1 MGNSGNK
8 EETPEWLKIVY
19 INCSLLIAIFTILL
33 IIVYS
38 KDKYFHNSKN
48 KKLSDMYLYPCYFNI
63 FFCVIVA
70 LNNIIRLIPFR
81 FTVGPNDQEGDENA
95 VCKTQAFL
103 ATLFDKLL
111 VSLMTNY
118 SIVNYLSVFKSDFYQ
133 KNIKRIYIILIF
145 IGFCFSLILTIIYF
159 RDGISQKDILC
170 YIHTRTMTKIITDSI
185 YTGLLFLINLFCLI
199 SLILNLCKLSR
210 QYSIDGKMLQFKK
223 STNYLNRFAL
233 DLIIN
238 IIAFS
243 YILMVIVKLFPS
255 GSYKDLIFTLIC
267 LVVELFFTLNKSLFH
282 AFIRVLTCNKY
293 YKIIDEELE
302 PNNNDN
308 NDNNY
313 NNDIDDNDEDGDD

>member
-1 MGNSGNK
+1 MSNSGD
-8 EETPEWLKIVY
+8 EVETPEWLKIVY
-19 INCSLLIAIFTILL
+19 IICSLLIAIFTILL

-38 KDKYFHNSKN
+38 KDKYFHSSKN
-48 KKLSDMYLYPCYFNI
+48 KKLSDLYLYTCYFNI
-63 FFCVIVA
+63 FFCAIIA

-81 FTVGPNDQEGDENA
+81 FTVGPKEPEGQENF

-118 SIVNYLSVFKSDFYQ
+118 SIVNYLSVFKSDFY
-133 KNIKRIYIILIF
+133 KKYIKGIYIILIS
-145 IGFCFSLILTIIYF
+145 IGFCFSLILSIIYF
-159 RDGISQKDILC
+159 RDGISEKDILC
-170 YIHTRTMTKIITDSI
+170 YIHTRTDTKKITDSI

-199 SLILNLCKLSR
+199 SLILNLCKLSK
-210 QYSIDGKMLQFKK
+210 QYSMEGKMLQFKK
-223 STNYLNRFAL
+223 STNYLNRFVL

-238 IIAFS
+238 IIAFT
-243 YILMVIVKLFPS
+243 YILMVINKLFPR

-293 YKIIDEELE
+293 YKIIDDELE
-302 PNNNDN
+302 SNNNDN
-308 NDNNY
+308 ND
-313 NNDIDDNDEDGDD
+313 EDGDGDD